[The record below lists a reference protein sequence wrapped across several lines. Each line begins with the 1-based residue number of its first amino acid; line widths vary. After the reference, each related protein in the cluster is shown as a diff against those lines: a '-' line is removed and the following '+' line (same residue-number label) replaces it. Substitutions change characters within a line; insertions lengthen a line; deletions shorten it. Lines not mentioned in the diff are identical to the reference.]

1 MDVKK
6 ELEKA
11 FVIEEAYVGYLP
23 LSTLKLSDQEK
34 DLALKFLNELGDL
47 PDVTRLYENIE

>member
-6 ELEKA
+6 ELEKT

-23 LSTLKLSDQEK
+23 IATVKLSDQDK
-34 DLALKFLNELGDL
+34 NLALKFLNELGDL